1 MPRMFSRSL
10 LWMIAGLACL
20 QAPLAAHAQTA
31 RPPKVYTEREIPER
45 DYTPKTYTHR
55 NLPPASRPSQNR
67 TAPLKS
73 VHIQPR
79 QEQPKHSW
87 TKAPPRDAD
96 LARCD
101 DLRRRYE
108 NAMRAESR
116 SAAERKAIYQQQVQA
131 GC

>member
-1 MPRMFSRSL
+1 MFSRRL

-31 RPPKVYTEREIPER
+31 RPPTIYTEREIPER

-55 NLPPASRPSQNR
+55 NLPPVSRPSQNR
-67 TAPLKS
+67 AAPLKS
-73 VHIQPR
+73 VHVQPR
-79 QEQPKHSW
+79 QEQPKHAW
-87 TKAPPRDAD
+87 TKAPPREPE

-116 SAAERKAIYQQQVQA
+116 TAAERQAIYQQQVQA